1 MKMTQLAKVR
11 SKADLQSLKRDDA
24 KSVKRT
30 IEEDGTVVFPL
41 SSEEPYPRWYW
52 EHGELDEILSH
63 DTKAVDLSFLNSGH
77 APLLDSHRSHSGLAF
92 QIGVV
97 REAWLENDRV
107 YVRAAFS
114 NRDEAQAVKKDVAEG
129 IISNVSVGYQID
141 RYEVDE
147 DARTFTATRWK
158 PTEAS
163 FVPIPADTTVG
174 VGRIAERKGDTM
186 SAAKLPGVGDDA
198 PTEEERAEAL
208 TTTLDEIS
216 ALASEHNMGDIGRS
230 YVKGVL
236 ETGGT
241 PSLAMFRGIVASKLP
256 EGTPLVNTDVGLTD
270 KERQDF
276 SLTNIARH
284 YETAKGGKEYAGFEL
299 EVSEAARKI
308 QSKAGITD
316 HGGFVLPTEVLR
328 NYSDF
333 TVDGVNSTELSRMTG
348 QQQRAPISTTSNPNI
363 QTTDHLA
370 GSFIDNLRN
379 VSAVLGAGMFVMD
392 GLDNNVEIPGAD
404 QNAEVFWLAAEDD
417 EVAETNLTQRLVTL
431 SPKDLGAYIHFT
443 RRMLQ
448 QNTVSVENL
457 ARMDLL
463 IAHSLGID
471 LAALYGA
478 GAAGVPLGITNTP
491 GIGSVTFAGATP
503 TRGEIID
510 LRTAI
515 AATNRGRGVEYL
527 GNSIMVGDLQ
537 KTDVQPGSPT
547 GQFLMNNSADRLVG
561 NGFRESNQITDGDL
575 ITGAFG
581 DAILGMWGG
590 LQLDRSTEQRFL
602 RAGVTLRSIQTVD
615 VAVRRVGS
623 FALGNDGV

>member
-1 MKMTQLAKVR
+1 MTQLAKVR

-41 SSEEPYPRWYW
+41 SSEEPYSRWYW

-147 DARTFTATRWK
+147 DAKTFTATRWK

-174 VGRIAERKGDTM
+174 VGRNAERKGGNIM
-186 SAAKLPGVGDDA
+186 PKAAKLPGVGDDA

-236 ETGGT
+236 EVGGT
-241 PSLAMFRGIVASKLP
+241 PSLAMFKGIVASKLP
-256 EGTPLVNTDVGLTD
+256 EGKPLVNTDVGLTD
-270 KERQDF
+270 NERKDF

-284 YETAKGGKEYAGFEL
+284 YDGEGGTREHAAFEL

-328 NYSDF
+328 HYSDF
-333 TVDGVNSTELSRMTG
+333 TVNGVNSTELSRMTG
-348 QQQRAPISTTSNPNI
+348 QRAPISTTSNPNI

-379 VSAVLGAGMFVMD
+379 VTAVLQAGMFMMD

-404 QNAEVFWLAAEDD
+404 QNAEVFWLQAEDD

-431 SPKDLGAYIHFT
+431 SPKDLGAFIHFT

-471 LAALYGA
+471 WAALYGD
-478 GAAGVPLGITNTP
+478 GLLGKPTGITNTA
-491 GIGSVTFAGATP
+491 GIGSVTFAGAIP

-515 AATNRGRGVEYL
+515 AATNRGRDVNYL

-537 KTDVQPGSPT
+537 KTDVQPGAPT
-547 GQFLMNNSADRLVG
+547 GQFLMNNVWSATVSARA
-561 NGFRESNQITDGDL
+561 T
-575 ITGAFG
+575 
-581 DAILGMWGG
+581 
-590 LQLDRSTEQRFL
+590 RSLT
-602 RAGVTLRSIQTVD
+602 AT
-615 VAVRRVGS
+615 
-623 FALGNDGV
+623 